1 MPFPVCT
8 SCGKSTRSHSRPDLC
23 PPCNDSWLAFVTT
36 FGRCDSL
43 TSAQAVAKRCA
54 DAYSADRYASWS
66 EVARILLKM
75 GFTEAEAEAVMR
87 SKITR
92 WAADSAE
99 FSLGATEGRR
109 YRDGKIPAR
118 VVREYILS
126 DEARRGSQTRN
137 EIAEWAEEYVT
148 AY

>member
-1 MPFPVCT
+1 MPNNTQPLT
-8 SCGKSTRSHSRPDLC
+8 PERLTR
-23 PPCNDSWLAFVTT
+23 
-36 FGRCDSL
+36 
-43 TSAQAVAKRCA
+43 AQAVAERCA
-54 DAYSADRYASWS
+54 DAYSVDRYASWP
-66 EVARILLKM
+66 EVARVLLAM

-92 WAADSAE
+92 WAADD
-99 FSLGATEGRR
+99 TPHRYGRV
-109 YRDGKIPAR
+109 PAR
-118 VVREYILS
+118 LVREYILS